1 MRAITATATP
11 ANPQPLVNLD
21 TWSGAAMGVQ
31 VVPFGGAEFSI
42 DLSFDDPNSLI
53 WPVPL
58 AQMGWDATMIPQTA
72 QAATVG
78 TTFSLPTAPIWIRCS
93 LLNGLGSVR
102 ATYLQLGIHSRSN
115 ITVIADDELVTGPNF
130 AAVHNGAGNGWNP

>member
-1 MRAITATATP
+1 MFWEG
-11 ANPQPLVNLD
+11 Q
-21 TWSGAAMGVQ
+21 S
-31 VVPFGGAEFSI
+31 AEE
-42 DLSFDDPNSLI
+42 
-53 WPVPL
+53 
-58 AQMGWDATMIPQTA
+58 IPQTA

-130 AAVHNGAGNGWNP
+130 AAVHNGPGNGWRP